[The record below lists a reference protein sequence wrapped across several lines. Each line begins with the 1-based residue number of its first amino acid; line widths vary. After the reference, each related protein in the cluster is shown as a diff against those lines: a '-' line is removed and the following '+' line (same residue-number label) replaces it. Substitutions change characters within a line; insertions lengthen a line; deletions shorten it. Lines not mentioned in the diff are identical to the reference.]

1 MKTRTISGAIIALI
15 VGALIYFG
23 GIAFNVGVAIAAI
36 LSFKELLD
44 VRKSYTIPPIMQII
58 GLICMLMLTFV
69 NIDGYSIVFGLS
81 YETLS
86 IVFILLLA
94 PTVLLHKHNYRTNEA
109 FYLASITLFLGVIFN
124 LFIMLY
130 NESMLLFIYII
141 LVACIT
147 DIFALIGGKLIG
159 KHKLTKISPGKTIE
173 GSITGSFLA
182 TVVGTTYYVTLIGT
196 TPTIN
201 VVVITCI
208 LSIIGQIG
216 DIFFSLIKREN
227 DVKDYSNLIPG
238 HGGIL
243 DRLDSIIF
251 ILMAFV
257 FIMQF
262 L

>member
-1 MKTRTISGAIIALI
+1 MKTRTISGAIIVAIVAAL
-15 VGALIYFG
+15 LYFG
-23 GIAFNVGVAIAAI
+23 GIAFNIGVAVAAI
-36 LSFKELLD
+36 LAFKELLD
-44 VRKSYTIPPIMQII
+44 VRKNYTIPTIMKIV
-58 GLICMLMLTFV
+58 GLICMLLLTFV

-86 IVFILLLA
+86 LVFLLLLA
-94 PTVLLHKHNYRTNEA
+94 PTVLLHKYNYRTNEA
-109 FYLASITLFLGVIFN
+109 FYLASITIFLGVIFN

-130 NESMLLFIYII
+130 NESLLLFIYII
-141 LVACIT
+141 LTACVT
-147 DIFALIGGKLIG
+147 DVFAYVGGKLIG
-159 KHKLTKISPGKTIE
+159 KHKLTKISPGKTVE
-173 GSITGSFLA
+173 GSLTGTILS

-196 TPTIN
+196 TPIIN
-201 VVVITCI
+201 VVLITI
-208 LSIIGQIG
+208 VLSVIGQVG

-227 DVKDYSNLIPG
+227 EVKDFSNLIPG

-251 ILMAFV
+251 ILIAFV